1 MHIDDIRTTNNF
13 FTTKQIF
20 HHDWLNWSAS
30 WVRIAAVVIFGIS
43 CSKKRL
49 RKTLVL
55 RDYPTWTAEDL
66 RNEWSFFFT
75 INANEGLN
83 FPYKTSWRRRRSHK
97 VHTHKNS
104 RQNRLQS
111 QDENFCYYHRVKL
124 LNAFKSFLEKIESIQ
139 PIKKSWRQLHQIK
152 FHGSLFWGR

>member
-97 VHTHKNS
+97 VHKDHLFMKFPPKSLTIQWWEFLLLQPCKIVMKCQVLFNHPLRKLNLYIVKKNRILTPATS
-104 RQNRLQS
+104 
-111 QDENFCYYHRVKL
+111 D
-124 LNAFKSFLEKIESIQ
+124 
-139 PIKKSWRQLHQIK
+139 
-152 FHGSLFWGR
+152 